1 VVHLGHGG
9 NKCPF
14 SVRAGNTLHV
24 YHLNGYH
31 PINVTYCTCGT
42 LGINSQRRFQLL
54 YHGWFPA
61 SQEDP
66 RTAFTLDALKFY
78 NKLSSQGRASGQDFY
93 DAMVLFTDSSG
104 VFDVPVRY
112 APCFFA
118 SVKLTSCLEA
128 L

>member
-1 VVHLGHGG
+1 MVHLGHGG

-14 SVRAGNTLHV
+14 AVRSGTNLNI

-31 PINVTYCTCGT
+31 PVKVTYCTCGV
-42 LGINSQRRFQLL
+42 LGINSERRFQLL

-66 RTAFTLDALKFY
+66 RTAFTLDGLKFY

-104 VFDVPVRY
+104 LSEVPVRY
-112 APCFFA
+112 VSSRLPFGR
-118 SVKLTSCLEA
+118 LTTSLP
-128 L
+128 